1 MDTMLFKES
10 LEETLANFKD
20 LYTRVQQLEAAPL
33 ITSGSGGGAPVD
45 AQYLVT
51 SLNATL
57 TQDRLIDVNNGL
69 TYTDFGAN
77 NNFQIDLGTPS
88 NVTSTSTNSVT
99 ASSHTHALDT
109 LIGWPGTYGNA
120 TNVAQVTVDAKGRLT
135 AISNVTISGVTP
147 ATHSMLGIYHSDT
160 TTDAVTRGS
169 IIYGN
174 STPEWDELGYPGSL
188 HHLQTSGQD
197 IIWDED
203 ITMFASSWIG
213 IGSSNPRVEFE
224 TSYIEILGGYT
235 GIGKTTPASIL
246 HVYENTAA
254 VGTSTGIT
262 IEQDGGGDAQLQ
274 FYLTGGQRWVLG
286 IDNSDSD
293 KFKIGR
299 GAGWTTA
306 TTITIDTSG
315 NTVFDGDITADM
327 LTVSAADAIDFARSG
342 YNVIGMYQSEPAVGK
357 KGVHFYNETTTT
369 YLLNI
374 LQTGEIGINTTS
386 PVAMCHVDQSSTTGA
401 MPVTALDQ
409 ADLSEE
415 FINFISTIGTGYPI
429 NTTAL
434 GSYYG
439 RVRVAVNGTFKWLAL
454 YN

>member
-1 MDTMLFKES
+1 MDINIKNA

-57 TQDRLIDVNNGL
+57 TQERLIDVNNGL
-69 TYTDFGAN
+69 TFTDLGAN

-109 LIGWPGTYGNA
+109 LIGSPGTYGNA

-135 AISNVTISGVTP
+135 AVSNVSISGTP
-147 ATHSMLGIYHSDT
+147 PAMHALLGIYHSDT
-160 TTDAVTRGS
+160 TTDSVTRGS
-169 IIYGN
+169 LIYGN
-174 STPEWDELGYPGSL
+174 STPAWDELGYPGSL

-197 IIWDED
+197 VVWDED
-203 ITMFASSWIG
+203 ITMSASSWIG

-224 TSYIEILGGYT
+224 SSYIEILGGNT
-235 GIGKTTPASIL
+235 GVGKTTPASIL
-246 HVYENTAA
+246 HVYENTAS

-274 FYLTGGQRWVLG
+274 FYFTGGQRWVLG

-306 TTITIDTSG
+306 TTIAIDTSG

-357 KGVHFYNETTTT
+357 KGVHFYNETTTI

-374 LQTGEIGINTTS
+374 LETGEVGINIIS
-386 PVAMCHVDQSSTTGA
+386 PVGMLHVDQSSTTGA
-401 MPVTALDQ
+401 MPTLALDQ

-429 NTTAL
+429 NTTSL